1 MKVICIREHFGCSIG
16 IEYLLR
22 PSIHNDFYFIYD
34 EKIKT
39 NISIILKKYSNRY
52 FMPIEEY
59 RNKKIDN
66 ILDKQNKKNKF
77 EFLTIINQLLRSL
90 KHEKE

>member
-1 MKVICIREHFGCSIG
+1 
-16 IEYLLR
+16 
-22 PSIHNDFYFIYD
+22 
-34 EKIKT
+34 
-39 NISIILKKYSNRY
+39 
-52 FMPIEEY
+52 MPIEEY